1 MESEHNKERYDCQ
14 VSESQKLRDELNQVK
29 QSEMANARKVAQLE
43 AQASS
48 DSVVRESLSFREQVF
63 NPKSSVFT

>member
-1 MESEHNKERYDCQ
+1 MESEHNKERYDSL

-48 DSVVRESLSFREQVF
+48 DSAVRESLSFREQVF
-63 NPKSSVFT
+63 YSK